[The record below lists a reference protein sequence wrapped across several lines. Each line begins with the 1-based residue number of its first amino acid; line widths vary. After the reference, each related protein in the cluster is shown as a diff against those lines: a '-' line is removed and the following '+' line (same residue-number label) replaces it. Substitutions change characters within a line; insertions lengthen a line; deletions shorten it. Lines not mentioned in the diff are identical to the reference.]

1 MAPQQTSDGPDNT
14 NLAISPG
21 LIVGV
26 VIVAAFFSTILFAS
40 IYRVYGRRD
49 KSNNGLSSAAFAA
62 REYEDIT
69 GIADFDADF
78 WNPNRQRSNAQMTR
92 MKEVRWINN
101 MYAWE
106 RGREARMEA
115 GELRPTTMMMG
126 RKGENKSWDE
136 YTVAEDSSGQEVSLS
151 FLWAHVPY

>member
-1 MAPQQTSDGPDNT
+1 MASQQTSNGPDNPS
-14 NLAISPG
+14 LAISPG
-21 LIVGV
+21 LIVGI
-26 VIVAAFFSTILFAS
+26 VIVAAFFSTIIFAS
-40 IYRVYGRRD
+40 IYRFYGRRG
-49 KSNNGLSSAAFAA
+49 KGSSGLSSAAFAA

-69 GIADFDADF
+69 GIADFDAYF
-78 WNPNRQRSNAQMTR
+78 WNPNRQRSTAQMTR

-115 GELRPTTMMMG
+115 GEIRPPTMMMG

-136 YTVAEDSSGQEVSLS
+136 YTVAEDSSGQEVSLTFPRS
-151 FLWAHVPY
+151 A